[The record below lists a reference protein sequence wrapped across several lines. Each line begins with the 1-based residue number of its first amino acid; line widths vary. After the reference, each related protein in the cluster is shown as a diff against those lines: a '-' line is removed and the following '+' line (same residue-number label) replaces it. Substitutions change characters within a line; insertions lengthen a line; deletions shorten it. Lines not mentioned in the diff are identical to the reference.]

1 MNKKQTD
8 MTLHEAIIYV
18 LEGYGSAMSSAEI
31 AQKIFEKKL
40 YLQQAGSM
48 ATAKQ
53 IRARA
58 RKYPQFFIIEDGK
71 IRLKTSLDFTDS
83 QKNKSSINL
92 CQFTS
97 SPFPKSKC
105 KENLPSVSQEVSSNF
120 KQGLAPWVNE
130 KTKVLILGTM
140 PGDISI
146 QQQSY
151 YLNPRNMFWK
161 IINNLFNSTSRLEK
175 SRSFLNNIGIGL
187 WDVYKEG
194 LRKGSLDTGFIGN
207 PSTNEIKDLLNQY
220 QSIKY
225 LVFNGQKAYKAFLK
239 AIGKVNIPCYVFPST
254 SSAYSRMTF
263 EEKLK
268 VWTKLKELLK

>member
-1 MNKKQTD
+1 

-31 AQKIFEKKL
+31 AQEIFDKKL

-48 ATAKQ
+48 APAKQ
-53 IRARA
+53 IRDRG

-92 CQFTS
+92 CQFTF

-105 KENLPSVSQEVSSNF
+105 KENLPSVSQDMSSNF
-120 KQGLAPWVNE
+120 KQGLVPWVNE

-151 YLNPRNMFWK
+151 YLNPRNTFWK

-175 SRSFLNNIGIGL
+175 SRSFLNKIGIGL

>member
-1 MNKKQTD
+1 

-31 AQKIFEKKL
+31 AQEIFDKKL

-48 ATAKQ
+48 APAKQ
-53 IRARA
+53 IRARV
-58 RKYPQFFIIEDGK
+58 RKYPQPFIIEYGK

-83 QKNKSSINL
+83 QKNKTSINL

-97 SPFPKSKC
+97 SPFPKSKY
-105 KENLPSVSQEVSSNF
+105 KENSPSVSQEVSSNF
-120 KQGLAPWVNE
+120 KQGLVPWVNE

-151 YLNPRNMFWK
+151 YLNPRNAFWK
-161 IINNLFNSTSRLEK
+161 IINKLFNSTSRLEK
-175 SRSFLNNIGIGL
+175 NRSFLNNTGIGL

-207 PSTNEIKDLLNQY
+207 PSINEIKELLNQY
-220 QSIKY
+220 QSIKS
-225 LVFNGQKAYKAFLK
+225 LVFNGQNTYKAFLK

>member
-1 MNKKQTD
+1 

-31 AQKIFEKKL
+31 AQEIFDKKL

-48 ATAKQ
+48 APAKQ

-58 RKYPQFFIIEDGK
+58 RKYPQLFIIEDGK
-71 IRLKTSLDFTDS
+71 IRLKASLDFTNS
-83 QKNKSSINL
+83 QKNKKSINL

-151 YLNPRNMFWK
+151 YFNPRNAFWK
-161 IINNLFNSTSRLEK
+161 IINKLFNSTSRLEK
-175 SRSFLNNIGIGL
+175 NRSFLNNIGIGL

-207 PSTNEIKDLLNQY
+207 PSINEIKDLLNQY
-220 QSIKY
+220 QSIKS
-225 LVFNGQKAYKAFLK
+225 LVFNGQNTYKAFLK

>member
-1 MNKKQTD
+1 
-8 MTLHEAIIYV
+8 MTLHEAIVYV

-48 ATAKQ
+48 APAKQ
-53 IRARA
+53 IRTRA
-58 RKYPQFFIIEDGK
+58 RKYPQFFIVKDGK
-71 IRLKTSLDFTDS
+71 ICLKTSLDFTDS
-83 QKNKSSINL
+83 QKNKTSINL

-97 SPFPKSKC
+97 SPFPISKC

-151 YLNPRNMFWK
+151 YLNPRNAFWK
-161 IINNLFNSTSRLEK
+161 IINKLFNSTSRLEK
-175 SRSFLNNIGIGL
+175 NRSFLNNIGIGL

-207 PSTNEIKDLLNQY
+207 PSTNEIKDLLNKY
-220 QSIKY
+220 QSIKS
-225 LVFNGQKAYKAFLK
+225 LVFNGQNTYKAFLK